1 MNLPVDQYFA
11 LIAPM
16 CVILLGGVLLACW
29 WMQRHLVSAR
39 FLLWLAAG
47 YVLPA
52 LALGAQ
58 SLMDNAQLA
67 RWATV
72 TAVPYLLG
80 AWCLAEGIAQ
90 RYGQG
95 HAHRWMGLIVT
106 VLALALLHYFSR
118 VYDDLWARVQWLN
131 LAMGILQSLAIPRL
145 LRAPPARD
153 GLEKALRWTYI
164 VFSFYILL
172 RALVV
177 WLVLPS
183 EEGGQLTRTG
193 YWLLTLAGT
202 LLFTLWFSLVLL
214 SCAVRDVLTTLREE
228 RNRDPL
234 TRLLNRRAFMEA
246 AEAVLTDRRT
256 GPWAVVAADI
266 DHFKRVNDSW
276 GHGCGDQVL
285 QSVSQVLL
293 QQVRAGDAVA
303 RFGGE
308 EFVVL
313 LQRVS
318 LESAE
323 QVVQRITQELR
334 RTEMACLPK
343 GYAVSMSFGIAPVA
357 GLPGLAAALSHAD
370 ALLYAAK
377 QAGRDRICVA
387 PSPRAPAPPPD
398 IREQDIL
405 V

>member
-1 MNLPVDQYFA
+1 MNLPADQYFA
-11 LIAPM
+11 LIAPI
-16 CVILLGGVLLACW
+16 CVILLGAVLLACW
-29 WMQRHLVSAR
+29 WTQRRQVSAR

-52 LALGAQ
+52 VAVGAQ
-58 SLMDNAQLA
+58 SLMSNAQLA
-67 RWATV
+67 QWTLL
-72 TAVPYLLG
+72 TAGLYLMG
-80 AWCLAEGIAQ
+80 SWCMAQGMAQ
-90 RYGQG
+90 RYGQA
-95 HAHRWMGLIVT
+95 HASRWLGAIVT
-106 VLALALLHYFSR
+106 AVTLALLRYFSQ

-131 LAMGILQSLAIPRL
+131 LGMGILQFLAMPSL
-145 LRAPPARD
+145 LRAAPARD
-153 GLEKALRWTYI
+153 RLEKALRWTYI
-164 VFSFYILL
+164 AFSCYILMRPL
-172 RALVV
+172 MV
-177 WLVLPS
+177 WLVVPTA
-183 EEGGQLTRTG
+183 ETGQMARSG
-193 YWLLTLAGT
+193 FWLLTLAGT
-202 LLFTLWFSLVLL
+202 LLFSLWFSLVLL
-214 SCAVRDVLTTLREE
+214 SCAVRDVFTTLREE

-266 DHFKRVNDSW
+266 DHFKKVNDNW

-293 QQVRAGDAVA
+293 KQVRAGDAVA

-318 LESAE
+318 LEAAE
-323 QVVQRITQELR
+323 HVVQRIAQELR
-334 RTEMACLPK
+334 RTEMACLPRAQ
-343 GYAVSMSFGIAPVA
+343 AVSMSFGIAPVA

-370 ALLYAAK
+370 ELLYAAK

-387 PSPRAPAPPPD
+387 PQPRPPVPPPAASY
-398 IREQDIL
+398 QDIL